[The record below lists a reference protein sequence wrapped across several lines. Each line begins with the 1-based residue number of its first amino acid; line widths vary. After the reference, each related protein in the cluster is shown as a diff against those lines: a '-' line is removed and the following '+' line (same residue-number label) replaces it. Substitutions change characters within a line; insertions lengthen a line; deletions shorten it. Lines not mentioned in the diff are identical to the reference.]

1 MSDMCTDNHM
11 DACST
16 ASDNDVKSIRVE
28 VEPDQKMPDEMTPEE
43 QEAFLNELVT
53 RREAINFIQGYIG
66 ERIFPVL
73 SQQLNAQY
81 NSAYAM
87 IHVLQTIL
95 VASGICTLEEIH
107 KCYDDYVKQQ
117 KQKYAEQMEKQEKQ
131 DDR

>member
-1 MSDMCTDNHM
+1 MSDKELH
-11 DACST
+11 
-16 ASDNDVKSIRVE
+16 VE
-28 VEPDQKMPDEMTPEE
+28 IEPDQKMPDEMTPEE
-43 QEAFLNELVT
+43 QEAFLNETVT

-87 IHVLQTIL
+87 IHVLETIL
-95 VASGICTLEEIH
+95 VASGICTLEELH

-117 KQKYAEQMEKQEKQ
+117 KQKYVEQMKKQEKQ
-131 DDR
+131 NDK